1 MNIQT
6 LQKAFLH
13 SGFKF
18 IKVELEAQVD
28 PEDYGGSCE
37 YCEDGRDYCGDCEG
51 TGEDPREARGECATC
66 GGEQY
71 FDCQECSGGYN
82 DPDWDEYCN
91 DFEKKFREDLNG
103 IDQHF
108 RFLRTYHDGSVDT
121 ECTFT
126 LRVDYLDKLPQIVKA
141 FRQTCLH
148 FGSCVTENAGLH
160 ITLLEGYNYPRTKK
174 LNQAKLTHFKAQV
187 SKLLLGL
194 IYLGSDGDYT
204 RGFGF
209 RDMRISAKDKYSAIF
224 THNDTCLEYRLFDT
238 CYDEPERIL
247 KYLALIVK
255 TLKYYTADP
264 QKAIG
269 LYEGVSE
276 ERSDKLLKKHE
287 QHCYRKLTAVYDTR
301 QGRKRLFQEL
311 FYLVD
316 DRARRVLADVATLH
330 PCLMSPELFTI
341 IKQY

>member
-1 MNIQT
+1 MNTQT

-13 SGFKF
+13 SGFKYL
-18 IKVELEAQVD
+18 KVELEAQVN

-37 YCEDGRDYCGDCEG
+37 YCDEGRDDCGDCEG
-51 TGEDPREARGECATC
+51 TGEDNDEAGGECSAC
-66 GGEQY
+66 SGRGY

-82 DPDWDEYCN
+82 EPDWDTYCEE
-91 DFEKKFREDLNG
+91 FESRFRENLNG
-103 IDQHF
+103 IDRHF

-126 LRVDYLDKLPQIVKA
+126 LRVDYLDELPDIIKA

-160 ITLLEGYNYPRTKK
+160 ITLLEGYKYPRSRK
-174 LNQAKLTHFKAQV
+174 LNQAKLSHYKKQV

-194 IYLGSDGDYT
+194 VYLGSEGEYT

-209 RDMRISAKDKYSAIF
+209 RDMRISAGDKYSAIF

-238 CYDEPERIL
+238 CYNEPERVF

-264 QKAIG
+264 QKSIG
-269 LYEGVSE
+269 LHESVSDE
-276 ERSDKLLKKHE
+276 ASDRMLKKHK
-287 QHCYRKLTAVYDTR
+287 QSCYRELTAVYDTR
-301 QGRKRLFQEL
+301 QGRRRLFQEL

-316 DRARRVLADVATLH
+316 ARARRVLADIATLQ
-330 PCLMSPELFTI
+330 PCLMSAELFTI